1 MPPGW
6 AAFLVYVWKDQRL
19 LNFKGLVLTLPNT
32 R

>member
-1 MPPGW
+1 MPPNR
-6 AAFLVYVWKDQRL
+6 AAFLTYNWKNQRL